1 MSQKAPKNY
10 SSRARTPPSTSIA
23 PSGVPYGY
31 VPAYLPGSASLVEEL
46 DKQLMIVLRDGR
58 HLVGKLRSFD
68 QFSNMVM
75 EDASERHMCCKDGVS
90 YYCDVPLGLY
100 VVRGDSMVLLGQ
112 VGDILNTDRIKKV
125 DKEVLDKMLE
135 ESGSGEL
142 NWDFDTDLTA

>member
-1 MSQKAPKNY
+1 MSKKGGHKSPVV
-10 SSRARTPPSTSIA
+10 A
-23 PSGVPYGY
+23 PSGIPYGY

-75 EDASERHMCCKDGVS
+75 EDTSERHICCKNGVS
-90 YYCDVPLGLY
+90 YFNDVPLGLY

-112 VGDILNTDRIKKV
+112 IDDFLMTDRMEEV
-125 DKEVLDKMLE
+125 DKESFDKLIE
-135 ESGSGEL
+135 ESGSGAL
-142 NWDFDTDLTA
+142 NWDFDADLTA